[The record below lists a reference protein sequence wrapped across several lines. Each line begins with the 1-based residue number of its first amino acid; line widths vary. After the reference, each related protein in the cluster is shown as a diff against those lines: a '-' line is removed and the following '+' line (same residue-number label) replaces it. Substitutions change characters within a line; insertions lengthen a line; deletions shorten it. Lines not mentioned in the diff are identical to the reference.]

1 MARTPNGSPP
11 SYPNKPH
18 KGQARI
24 TVRLSNGRR
33 CDVLLG
39 PFGSA
44 ESRAE
49 DRRVLIELEANEG
62 RYSVRDDG
70 AVATGLT
77 VSEVCLRFWKH
88 AKSYYRLVDGSPSRE
103 PENFQHALL
112 PRVDLYG
119 HTLASEFGPLKL
131 KAVREKMINKRCY
144 LVRFTENAQCSDVWV
159 LEGGFRQAGQ
169 GQPGRYEA
177 KRKKKWL
184 GVEPLKEKKALTRRV
199 INQRIDHIKR
209 LFKWAVSEELVPPSV
224 YEALKTVAGLRR
236 GHPGTRETQ
245 RVKPVP
251 QLHVDAALP
260 FLAPQVAAMVQL
272 QPLMGARETE
282 ICTIRGRDIDM
293 SGPVWWYLIDPNE
306 VPPEGRA
313 ANQHKTA
320 HHEDAGGA
328 MPR

>member
-1 MARTPNGSPP
+1 
-11 SYPNKPH
+11 
-18 KGQARI
+18 
-24 TVRLSNGRR
+24 
-33 CDVLLG
+33 
-39 PFGSA
+39 
-44 ESRAE
+44 
-49 DRRVLIELEANEG
+49 
-62 RYSVRDDG
+62 
-70 AVATGLT
+70 
-77 VSEVCLRFWKH
+77 
-88 AKSYYRLVDGSPSRE
+88 
-103 PENFQHALL
+103 
-112 PRVDLYG
+112 
-119 HTLASEFGPLKL
+119 
-131 KAVREKMINKRCY
+131 
-144 LVRFTENAQCSDVWV
+144 
-159 LEGGFRQAGQ
+159 
-169 GQPGRYEA
+169 
-177 KRKKKWL
+177 
-184 GVEPLKEKKALTRRV
+184 V

-224 YEALKTVAGLRR
+224 YEALKNVAGLRR

-320 HHEDAGGA
+320 HHEDAGGQCPGEA
-328 MPR
+328 AADWSEGPDDPALAASQPGRVPFPAEGGKRSPEFRKAEETENALVAFSCRSSSNETKDEAETGSQGALRPAFVGQGHRKDFFP